1 MKEKVSG
8 AKIIVLI
15 ILIGIA
21 AFSILTSKYIM
32 TMSSIDNN
40 TIEGGDFYQNEYE
53 YLSEYVYNNYFIEL
67 PSELPPLD

>member
-1 MKEKVSG
+1 MKEKVGG

-40 TIEGGDFYQNEYE
+40 TIEGVDFYQNEYK
-53 YLSEYVYNNYFIEL
+53 YNNDFIEL
-67 PSELPPLD
+67 SSLK